1 MVPGSRRSPGEG
13 IGYPLQYVWASLVAE
28 LVKNPPAMWE
38 TWICY
43 LGWEDPLEKGK
54 ATHSNFLAWRIHKAW
69 THKEPD
75 MTERLSLLL
84 IYFQKLTSAVA
95 FISSFFPLTFLRFI
109 LFFPLLI
116 CRLLCLLIFN
126 PPPLLL

>member
-38 TWICY
+38 TWVRY

-54 ATHSNFLAWRIHKAW
+54 ATHSSFLAWRIHKAW
-69 THKEPD
+69 THKESD

-84 IYFQKLTSAVA
+84 IYFQKLISAVA
-95 FISSFFPLTFLRFI
+95 FISSFFPLTFFRFI
-109 LFFPLLI
+109 LFSPL
-116 CRLLCLLIFN
+116 
-126 PPPLLL
+126 